1 MASMNEKYDTALI
14 GILQNEGQIAKFL
27 DVLLGFLYRRFVS
40 ICLFRFWLN
49 SILRSVLM
57 LLTSHPWPCIL
68 EPTAT

>member
-40 ICLFRFWLN
+40 IFLFPFDEKCLN
-49 SILRSVLM
+49 K
-57 LLTSHPWPCIL
+57 
-68 EPTAT
+68 TAFLSL